1 VAVVAWGAVLL
12 VHDRQAS
19 DARRSALAQAG
30 PLTTRILSYDYRSLD
45 TDLSLAR
52 ADTTGQFRQQF
63 TDLTMRAVAP
73 TARAQHVVTQANVT
87 AVGVMDAKPDHAV
100 ALVFL
105 NQTTSSTQ
113 LPSPEIAESRVR
125 LELTKV
131 GGQWLVSDLAPL

>member
-1 VAVVAWGAVLL
+1 
-12 VHDRQAS
+12 
-19 DARRSALAQAG
+19 
-30 PLTTRILSYDYRSLD
+30 
-45 TDLSLAR
+45 
-52 ADTTGQFRQQF
+52 
-63 TDLTMRAVAP
+63 
-73 TARAQHVVTQANVT
+73 
-87 AVGVMDAKPDHAV
+87 MDAQPDHVV